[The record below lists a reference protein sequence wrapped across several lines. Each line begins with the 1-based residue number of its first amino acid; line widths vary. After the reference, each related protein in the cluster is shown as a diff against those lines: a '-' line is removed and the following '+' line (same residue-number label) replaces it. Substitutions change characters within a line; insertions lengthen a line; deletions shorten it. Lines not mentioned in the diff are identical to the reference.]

1 MKCWCTIPTPAAIAR
16 AVSHPVTSRPNTS
29 TVPASGAYIPARMRI
44 SVDLPAP
51 FSPTRAWISPA
62 PTSRLAPR
70 LASTGPND
78 FSIPAIRITGAPAG
92 AVSATVARGE
102 G

>member
-1 MKCWCTIPTPAAIAR
+1 MKCWCTIPTPAAIAP
-16 AVSHPVTSRPNTS
+16 AVDHPVTSRPNTS

-44 SVDLPAP
+44 RVDFPAP

-70 LASTGPND
+70 LARTAPKLLSM
-78 FSIPAIRITGAPAG
+78 PAMRTTGAAD
-92 AVSATVARGE
+92 VSGGMGRG
-102 G
+102 